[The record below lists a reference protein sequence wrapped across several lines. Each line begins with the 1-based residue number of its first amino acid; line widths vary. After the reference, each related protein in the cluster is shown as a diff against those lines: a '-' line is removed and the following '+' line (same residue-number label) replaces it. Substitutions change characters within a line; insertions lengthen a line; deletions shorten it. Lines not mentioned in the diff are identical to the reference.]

1 MLGNYIKFTT
11 LFTFLFWSKCFGAEE
26 GMPQLN
32 PEYWISQIFWLTLIF
47 SFLYLILWKK
57 ILPKITENLENR
69 KLQILN
75 DLDSAQKFK
84 DESEKKLMEY
94 KKILEKANQE
104 SRKIVNEAIKKINND
119 IENKKKQLDL
129 DINKEIENAENEI
142 KKTKLSSINDIN
154 KIAVDTSSEI
164 IKEIIGN
171 DANKSS
177 VTAIVKDVS
186 KKELAKHL

>member
-1 MLGNYIKFTT
+1 MDRSCLKFFCFFT
-11 LFTFLFWSKCFGAEE
+11 LLSSKCFGAEE

-129 DINKEIENAENEI
+129 DINKEIENAEKEI
-142 KKTKLSSINDIN
+142 KKAKLSSINDIN

-177 VTAIVKDVS
+177 VTAIVEDVS
-186 KKELAKHL
+186 KKELTKHL

>member
-1 MLGNYIKFTT
+1 MVKNYLKFIGFFT
-11 LFTFLFWSKCFGAEE
+11 LLSGKCFGAEE

-69 KLQILN
+69 KLQILK

-84 DESEKKLMEY
+84 DESEKKLIEY
-94 KKILEKANQE
+94 NKILEKANQE

-129 DINKEIENAENEI
+129 DINKEIENAEKEI
-142 KKTKLSSINDIN
+142 KKAKLSSINDIN

-177 VTAIVKDVS
+177 VTAIVEDVS
-186 KKELAKHL
+186 KKELTKHL